1 MAEPPGYLIGPKL
14 LQQIQQTVRHYA
26 NMYSG
31 GEGGRPR
38 QQAQQRR
45 QAVLQSDLLAAVDT
59 FTDPSTALAEIV
71 RRKANGDL
79 ELADEVVTVVNRFE
93 NISIDGGTYIKIEWM
108 DGEWQPYAADCG
120 PQSESLSFFQPSA
133 SASEPSA
140 SAGIGGP

>member
-31 GEGGRPR
+31 GEGSRPR
-38 QQAQQRR
+38 QQTQQRR

-59 FTDPSTALAEIV
+59 FTDPSTALAEII

-93 NISIDGGTYIKIEWM
+93 NISIDGGTYIKIEWI

-120 PQSESLSFFQPSA
+120 PQSESLSFYYPSESA
-133 SASEPSA
+133 SAN
-140 SAGIGGP
+140 IGGP